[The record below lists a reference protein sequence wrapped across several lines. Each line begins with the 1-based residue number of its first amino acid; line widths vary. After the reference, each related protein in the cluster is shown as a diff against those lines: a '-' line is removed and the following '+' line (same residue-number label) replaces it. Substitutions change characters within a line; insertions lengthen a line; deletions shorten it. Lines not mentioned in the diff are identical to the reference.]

1 MNKIELE
8 IVSLQS
14 SVTHMHSYAVVLG
27 EVNGDRKIPIVIGG
41 FEAQAI
47 AVALENLQPKRPLTH
62 DLMVILFNTFDI
74 VIEEVYIYRL
84 EEAIF
89 YSQLVCIK
97 DGQQVFIDCRT
108 SDAIAIA
115 IRSGCPIYAAQEV
128 IDASGMN
135 MDTPKE
141 YNEDD
146 DFDNDENNQMDIDD
160 EDDDEE
166 ISINYGESDDTK
178 YFPENFDDSEL
189 SKMSEQKLK
198 EWLEEVLEREDY
210 ALAIKIRDE
219 LKKRDAK

>member
-62 DLMVILFNTFDI
+62 DLMVILFTTFNI
-74 VIEEVYIYRL
+74 TVEEVYIYRL

-89 YSQLVCIK
+89 YSQLICKK
-97 DGQQVFIDCRT
+97 DGESVHIDCRT

-115 IRSGCPIYAAQEV
+115 IRSRCPIFAAQDV
-128 IDASGMN
+128 IDVSGLE
-135 MDTPKE
+135 MDTTTE
-141 YNEDD
+141 INDDDDMNED
-146 DFDNDENNQMDIDD
+146 M
-160 EDDDEE
+160 DEE
-166 ISINYGESDDTK
+166 FGEDSDDK
-178 YFPENFDDSEL
+178 FDIGFDSDEPNTPIIKEIDEIEL
-189 SKMSEQKLK
+189 SKMSNESLQK
-198 EWLEEVLEREDY
+198 WLEEVLEREDY

-219 LKKRDAK
+219 LKNRESK